1 MVVLLTHGRCCNKW
15 NVPLNII
22 GCIPEN
28 GGIVSLNLQ
37 EKQAVVA
44 EVSAQVAL
52 AQTIVLAEYR
62 GIRVADITVLRANA
76 RKSGV
81 YFHVL
86 KNTLAKRAVQGT
98 PFEALA
104 EKMVGPLVYSMS
116 TDPVAAAKVMFDFAK
131 TNDKLVIK
139 AGAMSGSV
147 MSAQQV
153 GILAAT
159 PSRDEL
165 IARLMATMN
174 ATTAKFVRTLAA
186 IRDKSAESKDVESQ
200 EAPATA

>member
-1 MVVLLTHGRCCNKW
+1 MVRPRAGSVVLLTHGRCCNDGVCASALR
-15 NVPLNII
+15 NL
-22 GCIPEN
+22 EEDL
-28 GGIVSLNLQ
+28 SLNLQ

-44 EVSAQVAL
+44 EVSAQVAES
-52 AQTIVLAEYR
+52 QTIVLAEYR
-62 GIRVADITVLRANA
+62 GIQVADITRLRADA

-86 KNTLAKRAVQGT
+86 KNSLARRAVQGT

-104 EKMVGPLVYSMS
+104 EKMLGPLVYSMS
-116 TDPVAAAKVMFDFAK
+116 ADAVAAAKVVFDFAK

-139 AGAMSGSV
+139 AGAMGGNM
-147 MSAQQV
+147 MSAEQV
-153 GILAAT
+153 AVLAAT

-186 IRDKSAESKDVESQ
+186 IRDKDDV
-200 EAPATA
+200 ATTA